1 MDVSN
6 KLKLRP
12 RLPIRVGMEAFVA
25 YVVAAAAGT
34 VLFFQARKNGVKVPS
49 PVETQPYSMSAL
61 EDALDE
67 MSRWP
72 GARQTGADVP
82 VQGEAATAQ
91 MLALLN
97 AMGTHSNAPF
107 PAAPQARES
116 AATPKVGA

>member
-1 MDVSN
+1 
-6 KLKLRP
+6 
-12 RLPIRVGMEAFVA
+12 MEAFVA

-34 VLFFQARKNGVKVPS
+34 VLFFQARKNGVKEPS
-49 PVETQPYSMSAL
+49 STEIQPYSMSAL
-61 EDALDE
+61 ENALDE

-72 GARQTGADVP
+72 GVRQTSDETPVP

-116 AATPKVGA
+116 AAPSKVGA